1 MLLQATNL
9 CRDGEKAHETIM
21 THLKIKG
28 LETLLAKKDRTKG
41 KEFQSSPPGELQ

>member
-28 LETLLAKKDRTKG
+28 LFEIVIRLANFFFLSED
-41 KEFQSSPPGELQ
+41 